1 MPAAPQRT
9 AGEQRTSLLVRFGII
24 SAVVIVATG
33 IVLGR
38 GLTSVAQRRSLA
50 DARGE
55 AQLLARVG
63 IQPLLENDD
72 LRDGLTPDHI
82 KALDAALASS
92 TARAEIARVK
102 IWNRAGIVVYSDAKD
117 LIGKSFPP
125 SDELTTAM
133 SGREAYEVADLS
145 KSENGFDRDMGR
157 LLEVYTPLRYGNDP
171 LPAGVFEIY
180 RPYAPVAKAT
190 AEDTRRLGLVL
201 IAGLFVLWAALFR
214 IVAGAS
220 RRLRAQAEQNRHQ
233 ALTDELTGLPN
244 RTQFHHRVADAVA
257 ANERSGRS
265 CAVMLAD
272 LDRFKEINDTLGHHI
287 GDQLLAEVGSRLEG
301 VLRGTD
307 LVARLG
313 GDEFAVLL
321 PEVADAEAATAVAD
335 KLLAVL
341 DEPVTVGQITLVVR
355 ASLGIALGVSDAI
368 DAETLLQQ
376 ADVAMYVA
384 KERHQGAVV
393 YRAELDHYSAERL
406 SLVAELRQAI
416 DTGQLIVYYQPKA
429 RLRDGRVTGVEAL
442 VRWQHPQRGLLA
454 PDEFIPLAEQTG
466 LIGGLTEV
474 VLADALATVADWRST
489 GLDVSVAVNL
499 SVRSLY
505 DPALPERV
513 AAQLASHHLPASA
526 LELEI
531 TESTMMDRPAAA
543 AEMLRRLADLGVHV
557 AVDDYGTGH
566 SSLAYLHRL
575 PVSTLKI
582 DKSFVLAMEGS
593 VEASAIVRSTIE
605 LAHSLGLSVVAEG
618 VETDAVWSKLNDL
631 GCDAAQGFLLSR
643 PVPAADLRS
652 TLARLATHTTPE
664 PEPTTTLA

>member
-1 MPAAPQRT
+1 MPVASRST

-33 IVLGR
+33 FLLGR

-50 DARGE
+50 DARTE
-55 AQLLARVG
+55 AELLAHVG

-72 LRDGLTPDHI
+72 LNDGLTPEHI
-82 KALDAALASS
+82 RALDAALLSAN
-92 TARAEIARVK
+92 ARAEIARMK
-102 IWNRAGIVVYSDAKD
+102 IWNRKGVVVYSDAKE
-117 LIGKSFPP
+117 LIGQSFPP
-125 SDELTTAM
+125 SDELEAAM
-133 SGREAYEVADLS
+133 AGHDAYEVADLS
-145 KSENGFDRDMGR
+145 KSENGLDRNLGK
-157 LLEVYTPLRYGNDP
+157 LLEVYTPLRYSNDSP
-171 LPAGVFEIY
+171 PEGVFEIY

-190 AEDTRRLGLVL
+190 AADARRLGLEL

-220 RRLRAQAEQNRHQ
+220 RRLRAQAEENRHQ

-244 RTQFHHRVADAVA
+244 RTQFQYRVAEAVA
-257 ANERSGRS
+257 ATERAGRS

-287 GDQLLAEVGSRLEG
+287 GDQLLAEVGARLEG

-321 PEVADAEAATAVAD
+321 PDVADADAAVAVAE

-341 DEPVTVGQITLVVR
+341 DEPVKVGEITLVVR
-355 ASLGIALGVSDAI
+355 ASLGIAIGCCGAV

-393 YRAELDHYSAERL
+393 YRQELDHYSAERL
-406 SLVAELRQAI
+406 SLVAELRHAI
-416 DTGQLIVYYQPKA
+416 DTGELVVYSQPKA
-429 RLRDGRVTGVEAL
+429 RLRDGQVTGVEAL
-442 VRWQHPQRGLLA
+442 VRWQHPQRGSLP

-466 LIGGLTEV
+466 LIGRLTEV
-474 VLADALATVADWRST
+474 VLTDALEAVAGWRRS

-505 DPALPERV
+505 DPELPARV
-513 AAQLASHHLPASA
+513 AAQLTAHQLPPGA

-543 AEMLRRLADLGVHV
+543 AEMLQRLADLGVHV

-582 DKSFVLAMEGS
+582 DKSFVLAMEAS
-593 VEASAIVRSTIE
+593 VEAAAIVRSTIE

-618 VETDAVWSKLNDL
+618 VETDAVWSRLNDL

-643 PVPAADLRS
+643 PVPAADLQA
-652 TLARLATHTTPE
+652 TLARWGVHAE
-664 PEPTTTLA
+664 PSNLV